1 MTQKKYKRM
10 KHLILFTTCLI
21 FSLSVIQAQVDRTQP
36 PKPGK
41 AAKIQLG
48 DYQIFKLENGLTAIL
63 VENHE
68 LPVVTFSLQM
78 ALEPVAEG
86 KMAGAASFAGQLLRA
101 GTTTRTKAQLDK
113 EIDFIGASISTG
125 QSSIGGSSLKKH
137 QSKVLELMTDVLYN
151 PVFPQEE
158 FDKLKKQTLAALA
171 MASTD
176 PNSMASTVA
185 NVLRY
190 GKEHPYGEATTEE
203 TIENITL
210 DAVKDFYKTYFTPS
224 IGYFIMI
231 GDLNLNEAKQI
242 AGQYFSQWKSTPV
255 NFKKVDNPAPFNGN
269 RVAFVEKSGA
279 VQSVITITNTLN
291 LKPGDPDVL
300 PAMLMNNIL
309 GGGVFSG
316 RLMMNLREDKAYTYG
331 AGSSLSTDR
340 LIGNFS
346 AAAQVGNAV
355 TDSAITQFL
364 FEMRRLRD
372 EPVSEEDLRLTKNV
386 MAGEFGRALESP
398 TTMASFALNTVRYNL
413 PSDYYATYLERLEK
427 ITIADVQAMAKKY
440 LQPDNC
446 IILVVGNKAEVANKL
461 TGFAAS
467 GEIEFYD
474 RYGNPESA
482 MDIPLPEGLTAKDV
496 IGQYLDATGGK
507 QVLKKITNVTIKATG
522 KVEAMGQSMELGMT
536 TIQVSP
542 DLFYQEMKMGEM
554 VLSKQVF
561 NGKEAWV
568 TAMGGTQDISGEELE
583 KMRDGALLFPELNYF
598 NQDFVTTLEGIES
611 VNGQKTYRIKVVYP
625 SSLTDTEYYDI
636 NTGLKIRK
644 MSRAEM
650 TGQTVETI
658 TDFADYREISG
669 IKFPFSMKQQV
680 SGQVIDIQVD
690 QVDTTTVPDPSLFK
704 K

>member
-1 MTQKKYKRM
+1 M
-10 KHLILFTTCLI
+10 KHIILFTTCLL
-21 FSLSVIQAQVDRTQP
+21 FSVSLIQAQVDRTKP
-36 PKPGK
+36 PKPSK
-41 AAKIQLG
+41 AEKIQLG
-48 DYQIFKLENGLTAIL
+48 EYQIFKLDNGLTAIL

-78 ALEPVAEG
+78 AMEPVAEG

-101 GTTTRTKAQLDK
+101 GTKSRTKAQLDK
-113 EIDFIGASISTG
+113 EIDFIGASISTS

-137 QSKVLELMTDVLYN
+137 QGKVLELMTDILYN
-151 PVFPQEE
+151 PIFPQEE

-171 MASTD
+171 MSSTD
-176 PNSMASTVA
+176 PNSIASTVA

-190 GKEHPYGEATTEE
+190 GMDHPYGEPTTEE
-203 TIENITL
+203 TIGNITL
-210 DAVKDFYKTYFTPS
+210 DAVKDFYKTYFSPS

-231 GDLNLNEAKQI
+231 GDLKLDEARLI
-242 AGQYFSQWKSTPV
+242 ADKYFSQWKSSPV
-255 NFKKVDNPAPFNGN
+255 SFSKFGPPEPFNGN
-269 RVAFVEKSGA
+269 RVAFVEKPGA

-291 LKPGDPDVL
+291 LKPGDPDIL
-300 PAMLMNNIL
+300 PAMLMNSIL

-331 AGSSLSTDR
+331 AGSSLSSDR

-364 FEMRRLRD
+364 YEMRRMRD
-372 EPVSEEDLRLTKNV
+372 EPVSDEDLRLTKNV

-398 TTMASFALNTVRYNL
+398 STMASFALNTVRYNL
-413 PSDYYATYLERLEK
+413 PQNYYATYLERLEK
-427 ITIADVQAMAKKY
+427 ITIADVKAMANKY
-440 LQPDNC
+440 LQPENC

-474 RYGNPESA
+474 RYGNPA
-482 MDIPLPEGLTAKDV
+482 TTLDIPLPEGLTASDV
-496 IGQYLDATGGK
+496 VAQYLEATGGR
-507 QVLKKITNVTIKATG
+507 QLLKKITNVTIKATG
-522 KVEAMGQSMELGMT
+522 KVEAMGQIMELGMT

-554 VLSKQVF
+554 VLSKQVY

-568 TAMGGTQDISGEELE
+568 TAMGGTQDITGDELG

-598 NQDFVTTLEGIES
+598 NQGYTTTLEGIES
-611 VNGQKTYRIKVVYP
+611 LNGQNAYRVKVVYP
-625 SSLTDTEYYDI
+625 SSLADTEYYDVK
-636 NTGLKIRK
+636 TSLKIRK
-644 MSRAEM
+644 VSRTELPQ
-650 TGQTVETI
+650 QTVETI
-658 TDFADYREISG
+658 TDFADYREIG
-669 IKFPFSMKQQV
+669 GVKFPFSLKQQV
-680 SGQVIDIQVD
+680 SGQVIDIKVD
-690 QVDTTTVPDPSLFK
+690 QVDIITVPDPNLFK
-704 K
+704 R